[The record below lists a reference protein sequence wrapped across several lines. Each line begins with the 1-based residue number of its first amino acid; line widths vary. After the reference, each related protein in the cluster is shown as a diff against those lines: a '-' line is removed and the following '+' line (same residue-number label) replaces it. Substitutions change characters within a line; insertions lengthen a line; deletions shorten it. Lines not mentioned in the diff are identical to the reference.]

1 MSSTSAGKPAAPATP
16 SEDRRWLQWYD
27 ADVPPHLSYPHIPIF
42 QVLDTSAAKYP
53 DSTFAIFFGKRFTF
67 GQFKQLSDRF
77 AAGVQRLGIQ
87 PGDRVALLLPNSP
100 QYIIAYYGLLK
111 AGAVI
116 VPLNPLY
123 TESE

>member
-1 MSSTSAGKPAAPATP
+1 MQR
-16 SEDRRWLQWYD
+16 DD
-27 ADVPPHLSYPHIPIF
+27 ANVPPHLSYPRIPIF
-42 QVLDTSAAKYP
+42 QILDETASKYP
-53 DSTFAIFFGKRFTF
+53 DSTFAIFFGKRFAYREL
-67 GQFKQLSDRF
+67 KQLSDRF
-77 AAGVQRLGIQ
+77 AAGVLHLGIQ

-123 TESE
+123 TESELTYHLRDSEAKAIITLPLF